1 MKIRK
6 ALAIMIICLAGI
18 NLTGYKFFSSED
30 LNPIMEDYLDDLDQE
45 ERQQLID
52 EAVSMQY
59 PVNWSMLWIVVKR
72 IDADGEDRN
81 GKKAHIDVE
90 MSDEEAEYLLYDMP
104 ERFSKRVK
112 EYTDGL
118 VNVRITPLLYDEV
131 NYLDKDAYWDLVPES
146 FEDIKDSF
154 SKYNSVM
161 VTERLSEVGKERVLA
176 QDWTGMG
183 YTRNFPGN
191 YSFSQVATGDQM
203 AYEDGSYLAVF
214 DGNPVPEEVY
224 IHEWLHTFEDFEELM
239 LDCDGNPDDAE
250 KHGYECRTTF
260 GANGFYEYYE
270 DLLNREVWD
279 DEKKT
284 YVGMGE
290 DLWRTSAWLKD
301 ESKGRN

>member
-1 MKIRK
+1 MVRLFRK
-6 ALAIMIICLAGI
+6 A
-18 NLTGYKFFSSED
+18 
-30 LNPIMEDYLDDLDQE
+30 
-45 ERQQLID
+45 
-52 EAVSMQY
+52 
-59 PVNWSMLWIVVKR
+59 
-72 IDADGEDRN
+72 
-81 GKKAHIDVE
+81 
-90 MSDEEAEYLLYDMP
+90 
-104 ERFSKRVK
+104 KRVK

-131 NYLDKDAYWDLVPES
+131 NYLEKDAYWDLVPES

-161 VTERLSEVGKERVLA
+161 VTERLSEVGEERVLA

-203 AYEDGSYLAVF
+203 AYEDGSYLAEF
-214 DGNPVPEEVY
+214 DDNPVPEEVY

-260 GANGFYEYYE
+260 GANGYYEYYE
-270 DLLNREVWD
+270 DLLNREVWSE
-279 DEKKT
+279 EKKA